1 MVTAKVTKAMVPAG
15 WPASASPKQVPEPG
29 AVLGGEQRPKCQWH
43 FAALGAPGQGCPG
56 RGVLGLDGSAMDGG
70 QIRIGFLAKI
80 VAVTRF
86 GLPDLIK

>member
-56 RGVLGLDGSAMDGG
+56 RGVV
-70 QIRIGFLAKI
+70 IAK
-80 VAVTRF
+80 R
-86 GLPDLIK
+86 

>member
-1 MVTAKVTKAMVPAG
+1 MEALRLAFRRAKVPAAG
-15 WPASASPKQVPEPG
+15 D
-29 AVLGGEQRPKCQWH
+29 VLGGEQRPKCQWH